1 MQTQR
6 TQLSEV
12 LFDFEY
18 PFRAALAGHVK
29 FDGHRVV
36 NGGER
41 VGKFHIHD
49 RSDDLND
56 FAFVHAI
63 G

>member
-1 MQTQR
+1 M
-6 TQLSEV
+6 

-18 PFRAALAGHVK
+18 PFRTALAWHVE
-29 FDGHRVV
+29 FHGQRVV
-36 NGGER
+36 NGGR
-41 VGKFHIHD
+41 LAGKFHIHD

-63 G
+63 D